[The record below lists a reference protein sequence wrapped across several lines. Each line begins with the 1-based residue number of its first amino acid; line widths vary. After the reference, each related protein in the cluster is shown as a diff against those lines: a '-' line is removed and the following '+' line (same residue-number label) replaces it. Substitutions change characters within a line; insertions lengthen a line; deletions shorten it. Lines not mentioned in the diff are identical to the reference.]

1 MPWDISM
8 KDLPSGQKAR
18 IVFTRFACPDT
29 KSGIKFSLGGLY
41 VRPIVKHVSVNALSI
56 IRNKIPN
63 AVIPGEGVDYDLV
76 EDSKKLGI
84 TREHVIPVEDLF
96 NHFYGLNQA
105 HTLTEKTILGFLP
118 KLEIAII
125 TAEENKKFKGGLSK
139 KMPEGW
145 WDSTALDPFD
155 RYRAAGLD
163 DSIWATEF
171 LPNTAMKKTQKKAC
185 PNGRKG
191 K

>member
-56 IRNKIPN
+56 IQNKIPN

-76 EDSKKLGI
+76 EDSKNWESPESMSFRSKTSSI
-84 TREHVIPVEDLF
+84 TSM
-96 NHFYGLNQA
+96 
-105 HTLTEKTILGFLP
+105 T
-118 KLEIAII
+118 
-125 TAEENKKFKGGLSK
+125 
-139 KMPEGW
+139 
-145 WDSTALDPFD
+145 
-155 RYRAAGLD
+155 
-163 DSIWATEF
+163 
-171 LPNTAMKKTQKKAC
+171 
-185 PNGRKG
+185 
-191 K
+191 